1 MLRKFRVSNFKG
13 FGENFEFDF
22 TNVNGYEFNKECV
35 RNGIVNAALV
45 YGHNGV
51 GKSNLGLAIMD
62 IVAHLTDK
70 NVDESFYIPYLNI
83 SSSKKH
89 ATFYYEFSIEGS
101 VVKYFYEKSELRTT
115 IKEELYIDGK
125 LAADIDR
132 TKSQIASI
140 YLSGTESLFKE
151 LTNENL
157 SLLKYIKFN
166 SQLTENDE
174 NKVFLSFYKFV
185 ENMSFFRSLD
195 KNIYLGFV
203 NKAKSIQADIIERD
217 NIENFEKFLNSAGI
231 ECKLSKIEDLDKVE
245 LAFDFGGKLV
255 PFIQVASTGTKSL
268 AVFYYWFQRLREDN
282 QVGFV
287 FIDEFDA
294 FYHHSLSAIIVEEL
308 KKTGVQFVLTT
319 HNTSIITND
328 LLRPDCYFL
337 MDKHEIRSLSNRTS
351 KELREAHN
359 IEKMYKAGSFNG

>member
-22 TNVNGYEFNKECV
+22 TKVNGYEFNKECV

-51 GKSNLGLAIMD
+51 GKSNLGLAIFD
-62 IVAHLTDK
+62 LVAHLTDK
-70 NVDESFYIPYLNI
+70 NVDESFYIPYLN
-83 SSSKKH
+83 
-89 ATFYYEFSIEGS
+89 ATSLNKYASFYYEFQIDDHL
-101 VVKYFYEKSELRTT
+101 VTYQYDKTELRTA
-115 IKEELYIDGK
+115 INEQLFINGK
-125 LAADIDR
+125 LIAGIDR
-132 TKSQIASI
+132 TVNDNAEINLLGAET
-140 YLSGTESLFKE
+140 LLRE
-151 LTNENL
+151 LTNKRL
-157 SLLKYIKFN
+157 SLIKYIKFN
-166 SQLTENDE
+166 SQLADNVEN
-174 NKVFLSFYKFV
+174 NVFLKFYSFV
-185 ENMSFFRSLD
+185 ENMLFFRSLD
-195 KNIYLGFV
+195 KTQYLGFETGIR
-203 NKAKSIQADIIERD
+203 SIQEDIIERGNLKD
-217 NIENFEKFLNSAGI
+217 FEAFLNRAGI
-231 ECKLSKIEDLDKVE
+231 ECVLNSSKEFDKVE
-245 LAFDFGGKLV
+245 IVFDFNGKFI
-255 PFIQVASTGTKSL
+255 PFIEIASTGTLSL
-268 AVFYYWFQRLREDN
+268 GVFYYWFQRLREDN
-282 QVGFV
+282 QVRFV

>member
-70 NVDESFYIPYLNI
+70 NIVESAYLPYLN
-83 SSSKKH
+83 SASVSKI
-89 ATFYYEFSIEGS
+89 ASFYYEFEFDGHLVIYSYD
-101 VVKYFYEKSELRTT
+101 KLDLRIT
-115 IKEELYIDGK
+115 IKEKLSIDGRIVAEINRVESDVAVINLEGTETLNKVITNKK
-125 LAADIDR
+125 LALI
-132 TKSQIASI
+132 
-140 YLSGTESLFKE
+140 
-151 LTNENL
+151 
-157 SLLKYIKFN
+157 KYIKFN
-166 SQLTENDE
+166 SQLNDNVENS
-174 NKVFLSFYKFV
+174 VFLKLYSFV
-185 ENMSFFRSLD
+185 ESMLFFRSLD
-195 KNIYLGFV
+195 RNLYLGFESGGH
-203 NKAKSIQADIIERD
+203 SIQDGIIERG
-217 NIENFEKFLNSAGI
+217 NIQNFQDFLNSAGV
-231 ECKLSKIEDLDKVE
+231 ECKLAVLSENDREVI
-245 LAFDFGGKLV
+245 AFDFNGNFV
-255 PFIQVASTGTKSL
+255 PFFDIASTGTVAL
-268 AVFYYWFQRLREDN
+268 AAFYFWFQRLREDN
-282 QVGFV
+282 QVSFV